1 MKSESSQ
8 AFSAHEHIYS
18 YDDCSLE
25 PTSPCLYFAKALP
38 PGRSIRGSLF
48 LGVSKGCLCLSTQQS
63 TLLGVTLNS
72 GHCSIPKGIPSRHP
86 YGTSIYCALQWY
98 HCTLTGCTY
107 ETWDLFSVIIYR
119 LVLKKYKALFLVLYC
134 AKWVPR
140 QPSQYLTEFLM
151 RQLFHVLFRF
161 LCYLWDTGV
170 NINWGCLGDNVNED
184 SML

>member
-1 MKSESSQ
+1 MSVVVFLAPVGCVHPSLPFQENAFCLSSLSFALNVHLYLKSESSQ
-8 AFSAHEHIYS
+8 TSSAHEHIYS

-48 LGVSKGCLCLSTQQS
+48 LGVSKGCLHSSTKQS

-72 GHCSIPKGIPSRHP
+72 GHFSIPKGIPSRHP
-86 YGTSIYCALQWY
+86 YGTSIYCALHRY

-107 ETWDLFSVIIYR
+107 ETRDLFSVIIYR

-134 AKWVPR
+134 IK
-140 QPSQYLTEFLM
+140 
-151 RQLFHVLFRF
+151 
-161 LCYLWDTGV
+161 
-170 NINWGCLGDNVNED
+170 
-184 SML
+184 